1 MSRMA
6 RMLTVGRG
14 RQKLLVTVNF
24 SVTSIANDYERQRCS
39 TSLTELLN
47 VVKYHVDV
55 LGYAIIPPDLVSS
68 LCRVKKLGSL

>member
-24 SVTSIANDYERQRCS
+24 SVTSIANDYEQQ
-39 TSLTELLN
+39 
-47 VVKYHVDV
+47 
-55 LGYAIIPPDLVSS
+55 
-68 LCRVKKLGSL
+68 